1 MSSSSTTGISSAC
14 SRRISPIT
22 TGFGR
27 IFPSRWTAHIPAPS
41 SHLKLVGSWPC
52 LKLAASITIMSD
64 RPRDS
69 RWAIGPSG
77 ERDKENDVHSLVRF
91 LLMVFLSMGVWMAIG
106 LGVGFLLHRLVPA
119 IDLGMATLIGVVTL
133 GGCFLWLSRISTLEA
148 IYGYD
153 DSERSDS
160 TWSTTPQAESRS
172 AHRKRPR
179 RRL

>member
-1 MSSSSTTGISSAC
+1 VTVEGLS
-14 SRRISPIT
+14 
-22 TGFGR
+22 
-27 IFPSRWTAHIPAPS
+27 
-41 SHLKLVGSWPC
+41 VYQV
-52 LKLAASITIMSD
+52 
-64 RPRDS
+64 
-69 RWAIGPSG
+69 
-77 ERDKENDVHSLVRF
+77 RDKENDVHSLVRF

-148 IYGYD
+148 LYGHD
-153 DSERSDS
+153 DSEWSDS

-172 AHRKRPR
+172 ARRKRQR